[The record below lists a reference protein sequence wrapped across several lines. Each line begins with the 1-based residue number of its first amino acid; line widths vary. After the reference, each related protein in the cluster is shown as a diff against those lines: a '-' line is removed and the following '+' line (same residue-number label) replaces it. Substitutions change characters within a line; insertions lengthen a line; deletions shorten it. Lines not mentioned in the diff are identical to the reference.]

1 MIMNNVEYVHSSII
15 EQSKL
20 SGKIIWLFGLSGAGK
35 STIAAEMANI
45 LRDSGSTVFILDGD
59 DLRGGLNSDLGF
71 SDSDREENIRR
82 AAEVAKLLAK
92 ANEYVICTFITP
104 FTQTRS
110 AIEAIMEDQDFSSIF
125 IDTELSVCEKR
136 DVKGLYR
143 KARLGLIDN
152 FTGLQSN
159 FDSPPKDVISIKTE
173 GVGHKSC
180 ALNILR
186 KCGGSFP
193 QSI

>member
-20 SGKIIWLFGLSGAGK
+20 SGKVIWLFGLSGAGK

-136 DVKGLYR
+136 DVKGLYK
-143 KARLGLIDN
+143 KARKGEIKD
-152 FTGLQSN
+152 FTGISAPFESPKCPNIEIKTALQSVEESVEEL
-159 FDSPPKDVISIKTE
+159 FVKILPIIKY
-173 GVGHKSC
+173 G
-180 ALNILR
+180 
-186 KCGGSFP
+186 
-193 QSI
+193 